1 MDIKQRKK
9 QLINE
14 RVFKC
19 EAVNRGRRAVSRS
32 VIAIFLLRLV
42 LFILDVALLPAKG
55 IRVGAVSHIFS
66 ALLILVLYMIFD
78 GNKGLS
84 AIPAISAIVRAL
96 IYFSG
101 IHPEV
106 MEAGLGVYTGVFIAV
121 MLLQFLISVLISSAT
136 VAQGYFKVMQ
146 EINLQLRKEMIG
158 KR

>member
-14 RVFKC
+14 KVFKN
-19 EAVNRGRRAVSRS
+19 AAINRGRRAVSRS
-32 VIAIFLLRLV
+32 VLAIFLLRLV
-42 LFILDVALLPAKG
+42 LFILDVALLPTREIK
-55 IRVGAVSHIFS
+55 VGALSHIFS
-66 ALLILVLYMIFD
+66 VLLLLVLYMIFD

-84 AIPAISAIVRAL
+84 ALLSISAIVRV
-96 IYFSG
+96 IVYFSG

-106 MEAGLGVYTGVFIAV
+106 IGAGLGVYTGIFLAV

-136 VAQGYFKVMQ
+136 VAQPYFKVMQ

>member
-14 RVFKC
+14 RVFKSA
-19 EAVNRGRRAVSRS
+19 AVNRGRRAVSRS
-32 VIAIFLLRLV
+32 VLAIFFLRLV
-42 LFILDVALLPAKG
+42 LFILDVSLLPTRG
-55 IRVGAVSHIFS
+55 IKVGAVSHIFS
-66 ALLILVLYMIFD
+66 AILLLVLYMIFD
-78 GNKGLS
+78 GNRGLTS
-84 AIPAISAIVRAL
+84 LLSISAIVRV
-96 IYFSG
+96 IVYFSG

-106 MEAGLGVYTGVFIAV
+106 IEAGLGAYTGVFLAV

-136 VAQGYFKVMQ
+136 VSQSYFKVMQ

>member
-14 RVFKC
+14 RVLKS
-19 EAVNRGRRAVSRS
+19 AATNRGRRAVSRS

-42 LFILDVALLPAKG
+42 LFILDVALLPTEG

-66 ALLILVLYMIFD
+66 ALLLLVLYMIFD
-78 GNKGLS
+78 GNKGLTS
-84 AIPAISAIVRAL
+84 LISISAIVRV
-96 IYFSG
+96 IVYFSG
-101 IHPEV
+101 IHHEV
-106 MEAGLGVYTGVFIAV
+106 IRAGLGVYTGVFIAV

>member
-42 LFILDVALLPAKG
+42 LFILDVALLPTKG

-66 ALLILVLYMIFD
+66 ALLLLVLYMIFD
-78 GNKGLS
+78 GNKGLTS
-84 AIPAISAIVRAL
+84 LISISAIVRV
-96 IYFSG
+96 IVYFSG
-101 IHPEV
+101 IHTEV
-106 MEAGLGVYTGVFIAV
+106 IRAGLGVYTGVFIAV

>member
-19 EAVNRGRRAVSRS
+19 EATNRGRRAVSRS

-42 LFILDVALLPAKG
+42 LFILDVALLPAEG

>member
-14 RVFKC
+14 RVFKSA
-19 EAVNRGRRAVSRS
+19 AVNRGRRAVSRS
-32 VIAIFLLRLV
+32 VLAIFFLRLV
-42 LFILDVALLPAKG
+42 LFILDVALLPARG

-66 ALLILVLYMIFD
+66 AILLLVLYMIFD
-78 GNKGLS
+78 GNRGLTS
-84 AIPAISAIVRAL
+84 LLSISAIVRV
-96 IYFSG
+96 IVYFSG
-101 IHPEV
+101 IHTAV
-106 MEAGLGVYTGVFIAV
+106 IEAGLGVYTGIFLAV

-136 VAQGYFKVMQ
+136 VSQSYFKVMQ

>member
-32 VIAIFLLRLV
+32 VLAIFLLRLV
-42 LFILDVALLPAKG
+42 LFILDVSLLPTRG
-55 IRVGAVSHIFS
+55 ITVGVASHIFS
-66 ALLILVLYMIFD
+66 ALLLLVLYMIFD

-84 AIPAISAIVRAL
+84 SLLSISAIVRA
-96 IYFSG
+96 IVYFSG
-101 IHPEV
+101 IHPTV
-106 MEAGLGVYTGVFIAV
+106 TEAGLGVYTGIFLAV

-136 VAQGYFKVMQ
+136 VAQPYFKVMQ
-146 EINLQLRKEMIG
+146 QINLQLRKEMIG

>member
-19 EAVNRGRRAVSRS
+19 ETVNRGRRAVSRS
-32 VIAIFLLRLV
+32 VLAIFFLRLV
-42 LFILDVALLPAKG
+42 LFILDVALLPRGEIK
-55 IRVGAVSHIFS
+55 VGAISHVFS
-66 ALLILVLYMIFD
+66 ALLLLVLYMIFD
-78 GNKGLS
+78 GNRGLTS
-84 AIPAISAIVRAL
+84 LLSISAIVRV
-96 IYFSG
+96 IVYFSG
-101 IHPEV
+101 IHAEV
-106 MEAGLGVYTGVFIAV
+106 IEAGLGVYTGIFLAV

-136 VAQGYFKVMQ
+136 VSQSYFKVMQ

>member
-1 MDIKQRKK
+1 MDVKQRKK

-14 RVFKC
+14 RVFKNA
-19 EAVNRGRRAVSRS
+19 AVMRGRRAVSRC
-32 VIAIFLLRLV
+32 VLAIFFLRLV
-42 LFILDVALLPAKG
+42 LFILDVSLLPARG
-55 IRVGAVSHIFS
+55 IKAGVASHIFS
-66 ALLILVLYMIFD
+66 ALLLIVLYMIFD

-84 AIPAISAIVRAL
+84 AVLSISAIVRA
-96 IYFSG
+96 IVYFSG

-106 MEAGLGVYTGVFIAV
+106 IGAGLGVYTGIFLAV

-136 VAQGYFKVMQ
+136 VAQPYFKEMQ